1 MVERAL
7 SMREV
12 KGSMPFFSTHN
23 SFSTGCLWTRS
34 QFDSGRTTLGG
45 LAQMAERVIRI
56 HQVRGSMPLSSISK
70 SFLSCTVC

>member
-12 KGSMPFFSTHN
+12 KGSMPFFSTQL
-23 SFSTGCLWTRS
+23 SLSTGCLDPFPVRLWAYY
-34 QFDSGRTTLGG
+34 LWGG